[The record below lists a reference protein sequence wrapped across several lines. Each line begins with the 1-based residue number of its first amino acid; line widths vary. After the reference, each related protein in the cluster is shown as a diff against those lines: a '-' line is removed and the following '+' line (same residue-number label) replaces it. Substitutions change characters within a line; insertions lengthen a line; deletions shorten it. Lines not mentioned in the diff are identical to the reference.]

1 MEITIQT
8 PAGGALVFPEPAP
21 LVRWFV
27 SGNSGGYDGWA
38 KVTPPNR
45 ITAEDISALNRFA
58 RARTPERHWAGVI
71 ADRRCLWLK
80 ALSPEWDAAATSEEE
95 WAAQDVSAR
104 LEAAFAVLCGP
115 YRGISVASKLLHL
128 KRPRLIPLL
137 DALVLEQLGVPVP
150 GGKRRWRPCRSR
162 GRADDAP
169 RGAGTGESGRI
180 VRAPVRAG
188 RRGGRPLG
196 DPPHRHPA
204 LGLPSRG
211 RAAPTGRAAR
221 ALALNPP

>member
-8 PAGGALVFPEPAP
+8 PCGGALVFPEPAP

-38 KVTPPNR
+38 KVTLPNR
-45 ITAEDISALNRFA
+45 ITSEDISALNRFA

-80 ALSPEWDAAATSEEE
+80 ALSPEWDAAATGEEE

-150 GGKRRWRPCRSR
+150 GGN
-162 GRADDAP
+162 DD
-169 RGAGTGESGRI
+169 G
-180 VRAPVRAG
+180 VRAAAAAELTTHLAAQARAN
-188 RRGGRPLG
+188 RDALAELRSELADEEPDLTAIRLI
-196 DPPHRHPA
+196 DILLWASHPA
-204 LGLPSRG
+204 AGLRLPVER
-211 RAAPTGRAAR
+211 RVR
-221 ALALNPP
+221 LL